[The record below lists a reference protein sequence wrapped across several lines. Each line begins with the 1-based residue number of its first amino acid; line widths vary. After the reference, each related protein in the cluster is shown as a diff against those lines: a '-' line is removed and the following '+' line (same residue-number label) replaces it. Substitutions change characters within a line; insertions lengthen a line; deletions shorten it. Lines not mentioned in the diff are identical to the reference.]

1 MSSSTLEHTE
11 RQRAA
16 DAGQTHVFDHWE
28 ALNEA
33 ARGTLLGQLKNVDYG
48 LMQRLAAKLVGS
60 PEALA
65 APRLEPP
72 ALFPH
77 VRDGAYAARASAAQ
91 ARGAA
96 HFAEGKVGFMIV
108 AGGQGSRLG
117 FEGPK
122 GCYPIGPVT
131 DRSLFAY
138 HAARLRAAGQRHGF
152 VPAWYVMTSPLNDRD
167 TRAFFAEHDF
177 FQLGADN
184 VFFFSQAMLPA
195 VDMQGRLLMSEPH
208 SLFLA
213 PNGHG
218 GSLAALSESG
228 AIAHMRAR
236 GIETISYFQVD
247 NPLARPG
254 DTLFVGLHI
263 ESQAGMSSKVVAK
276 RDAHEKVGVIGRV
289 NGALGCIEYSDL
301 SDELRDARD
310 AAGQLLFRAGN
321 IAVHMLDVG
330 FVEQLNQSGEL
341 DMPWHIAKKEMAV
354 LAPDGTRVNVLGAKF
369 ETFVFDALA
378 QSPSSITLEVDRA
391 HEFSPV
397 KNKSG
402 ADSADSCRADLQA
415 VFDLIAPDA
424 PQPVEICPAFAEDAA
439 EFAAR
444 SGAAPQKHASGW
456 VFAE

>member
-28 ALNEA
+28 VLDEA
-33 ARGTLLGQLKNVDYG
+33 ARGTLLGQLKSVDYG
-48 LMQRLAAKLVGS
+48 LMKRLAAKLVGPS
-60 PEALA
+60 DSTA

-72 ALFPH
+72 ELFP
-77 VRDGAYAARASAAQ
+77 RLRTGAYAERAASAEE
-91 ARGAA
+91 RGSG
-96 HFAEGKVGFMIV
+96 HFAAGKVGFMIV

-122 GCYPIGPVT
+122 GCFPIGPVT

-152 VPAWYVMTSPLNDRD
+152 VPTWYVMTSPLNELD
-167 TRAFFAEHDF
+167 TRAFFAEHDY

-254 DTLFVGLHI
+254 DTLFVGLHVAAN
-263 ESQAGMSSKVVAK
+263 AGMSSKVVAK

-310 AAGQLLFRAGN
+310 ADGQLLFRAGN

-330 FVEQLNQSGEL
+330 FVEQLNQTGEL
-341 DMPWHIAKKEMAV
+341 DLPWHIAKKEMNV
-354 LAPDGTRVNVLGAKF
+354 LAPDGARVNVLGAKF

-415 VFDLIAPDA
+415 VFGQIAPKS
-424 PQPVEICPAFAEDAA
+424 PQPLEICPAFAENAA
-439 EFAAR
+439 EFSAR
-444 SGAAPQKHASGW
+444 SGAAPEEHAAGW
-456 VFAE
+456 VFA